1 MANTLTLDGCRFSA
15 PVRIAPERTARGR
28 VRAFMPQSRYVKA
41 DVKRLNPHGG
51 GPFCRFLAEGLPPA
65 SGVYA
70 LTIDGVPTYVG
81 KAYNLAQRWS
91 MQGYGAISPAN
102 CFTGGQP
109 TNCRINH
116 AIFVA
121 AGGGR
126 RIEVWGREDCE
137 PGGLET
143 RLIRALRPPWNIRIP

>member
-1 MANTLTLDGCRFSA
+1 MAKMLTLDGCRFSA
-15 PVRIAPERTARGR
+15 PVPVAPERTARGR
-28 VRAFMPQSRYVKA
+28 VRAFMPQSRYIKA
-41 DVKRLNPHGG
+41 GVKRLNPHGG
-51 GPFCRFLAEGLPPA
+51 GPFCRFLAKGLPAA

-70 LTIDGVPTYVG
+70 LTVDGVPAYVG

-116 AIFVA
+116 EIFVA
-121 AGGGR
+121 AGAGR

-137 PGGLET
+137 PSGLET
-143 RLIRALRPPWNIRIP
+143 RLIRALKPRWNIRIP